1 MGGRARR
8 LTSAVAARPQ
18 TVDRNFYS
26 EPGSGVTALLAYF
39 PTESLA
45 PGAHRLEIA
54 ETFSADFEANGR
66 AGRDESELRHHIIR
80 FRI

>member
-1 MGGRARR
+1 MGRRARR
-8 LTSAVAARPQ
+8 LTRAVAARPQ
-18 TVDRNFYS
+18 TVDWDLYS
-26 EPGSGVTALLAYF
+26 APGSGVTALLAYF

-45 PGAHRLEIA
+45 PGAHTLEIA

-66 AGRDESELRHHIIR
+66 AGTDESELRHHIIR

>member
-18 TVDRNFYS
+18 TVDRDFYS

-45 PGAHRLEIA
+45 PGAHTLEIA
-54 ETFSADFEANGR
+54 KTFSADFEANER
-66 AGRDESELRHHIIR
+66 AGTDESELRHHIIR